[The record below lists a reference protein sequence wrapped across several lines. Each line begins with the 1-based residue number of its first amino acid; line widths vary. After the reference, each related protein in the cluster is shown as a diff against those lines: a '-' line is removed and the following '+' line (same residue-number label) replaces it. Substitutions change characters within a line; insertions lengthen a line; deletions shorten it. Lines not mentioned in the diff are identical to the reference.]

1 MHTPHLTPKILHE
14 AIITGCQSVVLG
26 KEQLNEINI
35 FPVADSDTGDNLA
48 STAHAIIANAR
59 LTLHFN
65 EMLQSVAEASLY
77 GARGNSGIIF
87 SQFFNGLTQV
97 DHDKTA
103 MDTQAF
109 SKALLCAAR
118 SVRASLSSPVDGTM
132 LTMIEDFASAS
143 SNFSQHTTCFNEL
156 MDTLLPVLK
165 VCLNNTREK
174 IPSLKKANVV
184 DAGALGFY
192 FFVEG
197 FASLLAGR
205 ALVQNNYSKDLEHQ
219 GEHNHAMLETKPIH
233 RYCTEAILKSDVIDT
248 VRLTKVLQKHGDSLG
263 VTGNEKMCRLHIH
276 TNTPA
281 NFFATL
287 MEQGNVM
294 HPKVDDML
302 RQFEVLQMRKYDIA
316 LVTDSSADIP
326 QIIRDEYQVHQIP
339 LNIHI
344 DDHHLLDRYCFEP
357 NVFYKNLN
365 TLKKHPK
372 TSLASP
378 FLLEEKLTFLSKHY
392 KHVLVISIAKSM
404 SGTFDAMTQVAK
416 KLSNVCVIDSRTN
429 SGAHGLLVQY
439 AGELIREGRSFQ
451 SVIQC
456 IEDAIMETSIFVMVN
471 SLGAMVRSGRI
482 NKLAGKIG
490 QLSGI
495 KPIISI
501 DKTGKG
507 FHFSTALNRD
517 HALSKMI
524 TLTQKMQS
532 CPGKILERYCIVHAG
547 VDEKAHDFSKRTT
560 EAFQKAPA
568 YIENVSPV
576 IGLHAGYGCIALA
589 MRITTGK

>member
-1 MHTPHLTPKILHE
+1 MHTPYLTPKILHE
-14 AIITGCQSVVLG
+14 AIISGCQSVLFA
-26 KEQLNEINI
+26 KEQLNAINI

-48 STAHAIIANAR
+48 STAHAIIANAH

-77 GARGNSGIIF
+77 GARGNSGLIF
-87 SQFFNGLTQV
+87 SQFFNGLTV
-97 DHDKTA
+97 IDHDKKA
-103 MDTQAF
+103 MDTQAY
-109 SKALLCAAR
+109 SETLLIAAT

-143 SNFSQHTTCFNEL
+143 SKFSQYTICFNEL
-156 MDTLLPVLK
+156 MDKLLPVLK
-165 VCLNNTREK
+165 ISLNKTREK

-192 FFVEG
+192 LFVEG

-205 ALVQNNYSKDLEHQ
+205 ALVQNNYLKDVEPQ
-219 GEHNHAMLETKPIH
+219 SEHNHALFESKPTH
-233 RYCTEAILKSDVIDT
+233 RYCTEAILQSDVIDT
-248 VRLTKVLQKHGDSLG
+248 VSLTKVLQKHGDSLG
-263 VTGNEKMCRLHIH
+263 ITGNAKMCRLHIH
-276 TNTPA
+276 TNTPSH
-281 NFFATL
+281 FFSTL
-287 MEQGNVM
+287 MEQGSVM

-326 QIIRDEYQVHQIP
+326 QAVLDEYQVHQIP
-339 LNIHI
+339 LNVHI
-344 DDHHLLDRYCFEP
+344 DDHHLLDRHCFEP

-378 FLLEEKLTFLSKHY
+378 LLLEEKLSFLSKHY

-416 KLSNVCVIDSRTN
+416 KLSNVSVIDSRTN

-439 AGELIREGRSFQ
+439 AGELIREGRHFQ

-471 SLGAMVRSGRI
+471 SLEAMVRSGRI
-482 NKLAGKIG
+482 NKLAGRIG

-495 KPIISI
+495 KPIISV

-507 FHFSTALNRD
+507 VHFSTALNSD

-524 TLTQKMQS
+524 TIIQKMQS
-532 CPGKILERYCIVHAG
+532 CPGKTLERYCIVHAG

-568 YIENVSPV
+568 YIENVSSA
-576 IGLHAGYGCIALA
+576 IGLHAGYGCIGLA
-589 MRITTGK
+589 MRIMTSK